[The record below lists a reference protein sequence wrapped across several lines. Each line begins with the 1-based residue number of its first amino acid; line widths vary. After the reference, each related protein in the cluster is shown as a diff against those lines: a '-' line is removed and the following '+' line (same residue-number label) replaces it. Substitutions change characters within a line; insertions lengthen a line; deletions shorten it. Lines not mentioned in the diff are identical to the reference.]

1 MDVAI
6 GDRQLRCG
14 GGLAGWAIGDLD
26 VHATVSVRRGWA
38 SRVYPGMIV
47 RAQARDKPG
56 KRFNQCNRQC
66 NRMNDA
72 LPGFAQAPTF
82 RFRR

>member
-1 MDVAI
+1 
-6 GDRQLRCG
+6 
-14 GGLAGWAIGDLD
+14 
-26 VHATVSVRRGWA
+26 
-38 SRVYPGMIV
+38 MIV

-56 KRFNQCNRQC
+56 KQFNQCNRQC

-72 LPGFAQAPTF
+72 LPGFAQAPIF